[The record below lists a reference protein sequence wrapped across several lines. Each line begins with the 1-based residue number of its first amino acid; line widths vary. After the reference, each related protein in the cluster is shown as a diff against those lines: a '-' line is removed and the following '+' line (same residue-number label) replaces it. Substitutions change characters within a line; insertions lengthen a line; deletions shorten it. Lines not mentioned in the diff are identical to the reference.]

1 MATRQSPRPSPSP
14 PVQRVALTGGD
25 KEIEETS
32 HELCKTFEEMHLKDE
47 LLRGVYSYGFETP
60 SLIQQK
66 GILPIVRGRDLLAQ
80 AQSGT
85 GKTATFSIACL
96 QKVDPSYHFTQ
107 ALILSPTRELAMQS
121 HNVISK
127 MAKFLKGLNILRVVG
142 GEAISETARKV
153 AEAPQHIIVGTPGRV
168 AHMIYSEIIDVS
180 HLRIFVLD
188 EADEMLSQGFK
199 DKIVEI
205 NSNLPKNAQTVL
217 LSATMPQEIIE
228 ITRQILNDPVQIL
241 VPRDEL
247 TLDGLRQFYVAVEKE
262 EFKEEALFDLYD
274 SIQVAQCVIFCNSK
288 RKVDYIT
295 EDLRSR
301 KFTVSSIHGAMEQE
315 DRNRIMQDF
324 RDGKNRVLVT
334 TDLLSRGID
343 VQQISLVVNYDLPME
358 KESYIHRIG
367 RSARFGKKGIA
378 INLVTEEDGQML
390 KDIQEFYGTKIEEMP
405 ANIKELLQLK

>member
-1 MATRQSPRPSPSP
+1 MATTQSPCPSPSP
-14 PVQRVALTGGD
+14 PAQHVVLMGGD

-32 HELCKTFEEMHLKDE
+32 HEFCNTFEEMHLKDE
-47 LLRGVYSYGFETP
+47 LRRGIYSYGFETP

-66 GILPIVRGRDLLAQ
+66 GILPIIRGRDLLAQ

-85 GKTATFSIACL
+85 GKTAVYSIACL
-96 QKVDPSYHFTQ
+96 QKVDPSCPFTQ
-107 ALILSPTRELAMQS
+107 ALILAPFRELAWQT

-127 MAKFLKGLNILRVVG
+127 MAKFMKGLNILRVVEG
-142 GEAISETARKV
+142 GAISVIARKV
-153 AEAPQHIIVGTPGRV
+153 AEAPQHIIVGTPWRV

-188 EADEMLSQGFK
+188 EADLLLSQKFK
-199 DKIVEI
+199 DKIFDI

-217 LSATMPQEIIE
+217 LSTTMPQEIIE
-228 ITRQILNDPVQIL
+228 VAHQILNDPVQIL

-288 RKVDYIT
+288 CKVDYIT

-301 KFTVSSIHGAMEQE
+301 KFTVSSIHDGMNYI
-315 DRNRIMQDF
+315 DRDRIMQDF

-343 VQQISLVVNYDLPME
+343 IQQISLVVNYDLPME
-358 KESYIHRIG
+358 KESYIRRVE
-367 RSARFGKKGIA
+367 RSVRFGKKGIA

-405 ANIKELLQLK
+405 ANMKELLQLK

>member
-1 MATRQSPRPSPSP
+1 
-14 PVQRVALTGGD
+14 
-25 KEIEETS
+25 
-32 HELCKTFEEMHLKDE
+32 MHLKDE
-47 LLRGVYSYGFETP
+47 LLCGVYSYGFETP

-66 GILPIVRGRDLLAQ
+66 AILPIVRGCDLLAQ

-85 GKTATFSIACL
+85 GKRSAFSIACL

-107 ALILSPTRELAMQS
+107 ALILFPFRELAMQT

-127 MAKFLKGLNILRVVG
+127 IARFMKGLNILRVVE
-142 GEAISETARKV
+142 GEAISETSRKV
-153 AEAPQHIIVGTPGRV
+153 AEAPQHIIVGTPWRV
-168 AHMIYSEIIDVS
+168 VHMIRSEIIDIS

-205 NSNLPKNAQTVL
+205 NSNLPKNTQTVL

-241 VPRDEL
+241 VPGDEL

-262 EFKEEALFDLYD
+262 EFKEEALFDLFD
-274 SIQVAQCVIFCNSK
+274 SVQVAQCVIFCNSR

-295 EDLRSR
+295 KDLRSR
-301 KFTVSSIHGAMEQE
+301 KFTVSSFHGGMEQE
-315 DRNRIMQDF
+315 DRNRILQDF

-334 TDLLSRGID
+334 TDLLSCSID

-358 KESYIHRIG
+358 KESYIRRVE
-367 RSARFGKKGIA
+367 RSVRFGKKGFV
-378 INLVTEEDGQML
+378 INLVTEEDVQML
-390 KDIQEFYGTKIEEMP
+390 KDIQEFYGMKIEEMP

>member
-1 MATRQSPRPSPSP
+1 M
-14 PVQRVALTGGD
+14 GWD

-32 HELCKTFEEMHLKDE
+32 RELCKTFEEMHLKDE

-96 QKVDPSYHFTQ
+96 QKVDPSYRFTQ

-127 MAKFLKGLNILRVVG
+127 MAKFLKGLNILRVVS

-168 AHMIYSEIIDVS
+168 AHLIRSEIIDVS

-199 DKIVEI
+199 DQVVEI

-247 TLDGLRQFYVAVEKE
+247 TLDGLRQFYVVVEKE
-262 EFKEEALFDLYD
+262 EYKKEALFDLYD
-274 SIQVAQCVIFCNSK
+274 LIQPAQCVIFCKS
-288 RKVDYIT
+288 RWKVNY
-295 EDLRSR
+295 
-301 KFTVSSIHGAMEQE
+301 FTKDIRRRGINACSIHKGMNYE
-315 DRNRIMQDF
+315 DRDHNMQDF

-334 TDLLSRGID
+334 TDEFARCID

-358 KESYIHRIG
+358 KESYIYRIG

-390 KDIQEFYGTKIEEMP
+390 KDIQEFYGIKIEEMP
-405 ANIKELLQLK
+405 PSIKELLQLK